1 MNLEEALKALKDGKK
16 IRRKPWE
23 AKETYEMKAGKSL
36 SSEGKWKNCLVL
48 TSDDILADDWEA
60 IDRESILS
68 KKEKE

>member
-1 MNLEEALKALKDGKK
+1 MNFTEALKALYEGKK
-16 IRRKPWE
+16 IRRTSWGTNR
-23 AKETYEMKAGKSL
+23 AYQMKAGKSL